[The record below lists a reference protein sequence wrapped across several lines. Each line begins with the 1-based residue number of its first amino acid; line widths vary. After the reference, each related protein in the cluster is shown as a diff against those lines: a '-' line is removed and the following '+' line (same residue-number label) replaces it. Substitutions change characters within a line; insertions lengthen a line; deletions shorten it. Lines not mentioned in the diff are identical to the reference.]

1 MHRASLGERKNR
13 SPLTQRTTNTN
24 AEFVRR
30 HGFVLVLRL
39 GMCAR
44 HVLRTRV
51 GQGSLGVSGRL
62 PKEEIEALCGG
73 AGQSVRFPPGSSGSG
88 PRL

>member
-1 MHRASLGERKNR
+1 
-13 SPLTQRTTNTN
+13 
-24 AEFVRR
+24 
-30 HGFVLVLRL
+30 VLVLRL
-39 GMCAR
+39 GMR
-44 HVLRTRV
+44 PPRPQDKSRTRKF
-51 GQGSLGVSGRL
+51 GGKWEAL